1 MSSPASYTL
10 PGVHVTDRTLPV
22 PLDWSN
28 PDDPRTLTLFVREL
42 VDPARRDD
50 DLPLLVFLQG
60 GPGGKGPRPTG
71 PDGWL
76 GTALQRFRVVLLD
89 QRGTGRSSAVRAAAL
104 AALGDGDT
112 QAAHLA
118 RFRADSIVRD
128 AEHVRTTVYGGRRWS
143 SLGQS
148 YGGFITL
155 TYLSIAPEGLAACYV
170 TGGLAGLTADASE
183 VYRRTQARVVA
194 KNARYR
200 ERYPDDVATI
210 ARIADRIAVGDVRL
224 PGGDLLSVER
234 FQSLGM
240 AFGMGP
246 GFEKVHWIVDEAFDL
261 DAAGDPT
268 DDLTDTFLAEV
279 EAATSFATN
288 PMYAV
293 LHESI
298 YAHGGAPTAWAAQ
311 QVRDT
316 DPAFAPGARPLLFTG
331 EMIYPWMFDQVAAL
345 RPFRDA
351 AHALAARDDWGA
363 LYDLDVLAAN
373 EVPLEAAV
381 YFDDMFVDADLSL
394 DTAARVPGARTW
406 VTNEFE
412 HDGLR
417 AGDVLDRLLDRM
429 DARGG
434 ALPDRD
440 RPRSS
445 HGWFAYA
452 PLSGQVFVPGADQDS
467 DESGPEQHTPRVR
480 TGGSDAD
487 ADEGR
492 DEPASPWARYSVR
505 LMNDYGAGWPLW
517 GKLPTHVERRI
528 DDDLRERLR
537 TWAATFQDHFDH
549 EVGWDSPDVAS
560 AHLADGERLADD
572 LRAVFPTPWTVRLD
586 AWEHGKR

>member
-1 MSSPASYTL
+1 VSSPVSYTV
-10 PGVHVTDRTLPV
+10 PGVHVTDRTVTV
-22 PLDWSN
+22 PLDWTR
-28 PDDPRTLTLFVREL
+28 PDDPRTLTVFVREL
-42 VDPARRDD
+42 VDPTRRGE

-71 PDGWL
+71 PDGWVA
-76 GTALQRFRVVLLD
+76 TALKRFRVVLLD
-89 QRGTGRSSAVRAAAL
+89 QRGTGRSSAVRAGAL
-104 AALGDGDT
+104 TALGDADA
-112 QAAHLA
+112 QAAYLTH
-118 RFRADSIVRD
+118 FRADSIVRD
-128 AEHVRTTVYGGRRWS
+128 AEHVRATVYGGRRWS

-148 YGGFITL
+148 YGGFLTL
-155 TYLSIAPEGLAACYV
+155 TYLSIAPEGLAASYV
-170 TGGLAGLTADASE
+170 TGGLAGVSAGAEE
-183 VYRRTQARVVA
+183 VYERTQARVVA

-200 ERYPDDVATI
+200 ERYPDDVARV

-246 GFEKVHWIVDEAFDL
+246 GFEKVHWIVDEAFD
-261 DAAGDPT
+261 DSDPGT
-268 DDLTDTFLAEV
+268 LTDTFLAEV

-298 YAHGGAPTAWAAQ
+298 YAQRGDGPTAWAAQ
-311 QVRDT
+311 RVRDT
-316 DPAFAPGARPLLFTG
+316 DGAFHPGERPLLFTG

-345 RPFRDA
+345 RLFRDA
-351 AHALAARDDWGA
+351 AHALARRDGWGD

-417 AGDVLDRLLDRM
+417 AGDVLARLLDRM

-434 ALPDRD
+434 ALPDHD
-440 RPRSS
+440 REGRS
-445 HGWFAYA
+445 HGWFAHA
-452 PLSGQVFVPGADQDS
+452 PRSGQVFVPGHEDPDVQD
-467 DESGPEQHTPRVR
+467 GPE
-480 TGGSDAD
+480 DAD
-487 ADEGR
+487 VDGTRSAV
-492 DEPASPWARYSVR
+492 SPWTRYTVR
-505 LMNDYGAGWPLW
+505 LMNEYGCDWPLW
-517 GKLPTHVERRI
+517 GTLPAHVDRRI
-528 DDDLRERLR
+528 DDDLRGRLQA
-537 TWAATFQDHFDH
+537 WAATFQHHFDH
-549 EVGWDSPDVAS
+549 EDGWDATDVAAS
-560 AHLADGERLADD
+560 HLAEGERLADD
-572 LRAVFPTPWTVRLD
+572 LRAVLPAPWTVRLD
-586 AWEHGKR
+586 AWEHGRR